1 MFAQERPGT
10 LTGRVR
16 LQERETWYVDREG
29 TFARKRDVVCLRE
42 RETWYVRERDR
53 VRS

>member
-1 MFAQERPGT
+1 MFAQERLGM

-16 LQERETWYVDREG
+16 LQEREMWYVDREG

-42 RETWYVRERDR
+42 RDVVRSRER
-53 VRS
+53 